1 MTLAAPLPQGTVAL
15 LFTDIEG
22 STRLVERLG
31 DQYGAL
37 LRRHRDLLA
46 DAFAIHGGVVVKTE
60 GDALFVAFDKPTAA
74 VAAAIDGQRAIQG
87 EIWPADSGVRVRM
100 GVHVGEVEL
109 ADGDYLGMAVHV
121 AARVSAAAHG
131 GQVIITEITARL
143 AGDPDTVDLGRHRLK
158 DVGEF
163 RLLQIRAAGLE
174 ESFPAP
180 RTLSALPNNLPAPVD
195 SFIGRVMELAEIAE
209 AIRADRLVTLTG
221 AGGSG
226 KTRLALEVAASLVPT
241 FADGVW
247 FVALATISDG
257 ALLAEAVA
265 RVLGVSDVAGESIE
279 HTLERWLG
287 DRDLLLVLDN
297 CEHVVDAAGGL
308 CQRLLPACHRLRILA
323 TSREF
328 LDVRGEHAIHT
339 PPLAV
344 PEDLALA
351 PLSDAVQLF
360 LARARALAPSFHLD
374 EADLLTVVQVC
385 RRLDGLPL
393 AIELAAVRLRAM
405 SLPQLAAR
413 LDRQFWRLTA
423 GGRTEIPRQATLEAV
438 VTWSYDLLSEAEQH
452 ALARLAVFPDHFT
465 LEMAEAVIPEPPI
478 AEPDVVDIVSRLVAK
493 SLVATVNAPDGLRY
507 QLLEMLRQY
516 GRDRLVEYGD
526 VDRVQ
531 QRLLGWA
538 MSGIEQLESVIRT
551 PAMDDA
557 LRQATINAVTYR
569 AALRWAA
576 ANGQA
581 GAALRIASMVPLT
594 HHRGERRAEILQRL
608 DQADQAGQLDDASA
622 GHAWAAVL
630 NLAFEQGEWQ
640 AALQAGANAARH
652 FEAARLP
659 RLATWAHCLQAVGA
673 WGAGEAAEANRV
685 LGEAIPI
692 FRREHDEM
700 GLGYSLWLA
709 SMCSADPAAAKEM
722 AAEAEDLLRRVGHP
736 NSIAHAAE
744 GRGILAFESGE
755 LARAAASVTDAI
767 ELLASYGNIGC
778 LAHALET
785 AAVVI
790 GAPGHGD
797 AGVAVELLAAAD
809 QLRRQSGQ
817 GRPPWEIRARL
828 GNLENYIAVPHDTAT
843 TAAATGREYSLS
855 AAASLAV
862 SALRSLMTSA
872 AADHSATRR
881 VIPVHD
887 GS

>member
-1 MTLAAPLPQGTVAL
+1 MTRAAPLPQGTVAL

-22 STRLVERLG
+22 STRLLECLG
-31 DQYGAL
+31 GEYGAV
-37 LRRHRDLLA
+37 LRRHRDVLA
-46 DAFAIHGGVVVKTE
+46 EAFAVHGGVVVKTE
-60 GDALFVAFDKPTAA
+60 GDALFVAFGRPTGA
-74 VAAAIDGQRAIQG
+74 VAAAVDGQRAILR
-87 EIWPADSGVRVRM
+87 ETWPPDAPVRVRM
-100 GVHVGEVEL
+100 GLHCGEVEL
-109 ADGDYLGMAVHV
+109 AGRDYVGMAVHV
-121 AARVSAAAHG
+121 AARVSSAAHG
-131 GQVIITEITARL
+131 GQIIITEVTARL

-163 RLLQIRAAGLE
+163 RLLQLRAPGLE

-195 SFIGRVMELAEIAE
+195 SFIGRQMELAEVAE
-209 AIRADRLVTLTG
+209 ALRADRLVTLTG
-221 AGGSG
+221 PGGSG
-226 KTRLALEVAASLVPT
+226 KTRLALEVAASLVPA

-257 ALLAEAVA
+257 ARLVEAVA
-265 RVLGVSDVAGESIE
+265 QVLGVSDVTGEAIAD
-279 HTLERWLG
+279 TLGRWLG
-287 DRDLLLVLDN
+287 DRDLLLILDN

-308 CQRLLPACHRLRILA
+308 CQRLLPACCRLRILA

-328 LDVRGEHAIHT
+328 LDVRGEHAIQT

-344 PEDLALA
+344 PEDLAMA

-360 LARARALAPSFHLD
+360 LARARARAPLFRPD
-374 EADLLTVVQVC
+374 ETDLGTVVQVC
-385 RRLDGLPL
+385 RCLDGLPL

-405 SLPQLAAR
+405 SLAQLASR
-413 LDRQFWRLTA
+413 LDDQFWRLTA

-438 VTWSYDLLSEAEQH
+438 VAWSYDLLSEVEQH

-465 LEMAEAVIPEPPI
+465 LEMAEAVLSEPPI
-478 AEPDVVDIVSRLVAK
+478 AEPDVVDIVSRLVGK

-507 QLLEMLRQY
+507 RLLEMLRQY
-516 GRDRLVEYGD
+516 GRDRLAGRGD
-526 VDRVQ
+526 VDRFQ
-531 QRLLGWA
+531 QRLLAWA

-569 AALRWAA
+569 AARRWAA
-576 ANGQA
+576 AHGQS

-608 DQADQAGQLDDASA
+608 SQAGRAGQLDDASA
-622 GHAWAAVL
+622 GHAWSAVL
-630 NLAFEQGEWQ
+630 NLAFEQSEWQ
-640 AALQAGANAARH
+640 AALQAGANAAGH
-652 FEAARLP
+652 FEAARLS
-659 RLATWAHCLQAVGA
+659 RLAAWARCLQAIGA
-673 WGAGEAAEANRV
+673 WGAGQSAEADRL
-685 LGEAIPI
+685 LGEAIPV

-700 GLGYSLWLA
+700 GLGYSLWVA
-709 SMCSADPAAAKEM
+709 SLRSADPAAAKEM
-722 AAEAEDLLRRVGHP
+722 AAEAQDLLRRVGHP

-744 GRGILAFESGE
+744 GRGIIAFESGE
-755 LARAAASVTDAI
+755 LAQAAAFITDAV
-767 ELLASYGNIGC
+767 ELFASYGNLGC
-778 LAHALET
+778 AAHALEA

-797 AGVAVELLAAAD
+797 AGVALELLAAAD

-828 GNLENYIAVPHDTAT
+828 GNLEDHIATPGATAS
-843 TAAATGREYSLS
+843 APAPAGREYSLS

-872 AADHSATRR
+872 AS
-881 VIPVHD
+881 
-887 GS
+887 